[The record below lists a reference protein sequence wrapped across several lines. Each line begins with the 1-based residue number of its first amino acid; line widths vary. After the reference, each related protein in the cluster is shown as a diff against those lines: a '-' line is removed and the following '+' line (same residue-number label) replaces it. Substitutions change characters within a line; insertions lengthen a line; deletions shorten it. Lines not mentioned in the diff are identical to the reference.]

1 MTESDEWAT
10 VETVVDEDMESNPDG
25 TTYRQGPSG
34 IEQGILEK
42 SRLICMVSDKSSKLH
57 WLKKFFFSVLFI
69 LSNTNPWLLLFIVV
83 GVYYL
88 IQKLRFSSQ
97 ITSSD
102 AYSTLSKTFTFH
114 G

>member
-10 VETVVDEDMESNPDG
+10 VETVVDEDMDSNPDG

-57 WLKKFFFSVLFI
+57 
-69 LSNTNPWLLLFIVV
+69 
-83 GVYYL
+83 
-88 IQKLRFSSQ
+88 
-97 ITSSD
+97 
-102 AYSTLSKTFTFH
+102 
-114 G
+114 